1 MDKIQIGIACGSN
14 SELYVN
20 FLMDTIKKTVDN
32 TDNIEF
38 LLGVN
43 KPSVDKELLQKNND
57 VFNIKII
64 DAISPRQGSLGHG
77 FCLDEL
83 LKHMDSKYGMF
94 VDCDVAFLE
103 KDWDEKLKDCLK
115 DNIAVVG
122 ADTDPKHNHY
132 KKFPFIIMVMFLTD
146 VIKKQGISFM
156 PKHEHICLDENNCH
170 LFNESVGVTIHL
182 DTGWELPYKLKSSG
196 YDGLPLPMISP
207 RLDKEKIV
215 FMTEEMRGEEHHL
228 NDIPIFTHVG
238 RSSARNFLHDPIIQR
253 WRQRVK
259 EWFDERHVAN

>member
-1 MDKIQIGIACGSN
+1 MEKIQIGIACGNN

-20 FLMDTIKKTVDN
+20 FLMDTIKMTVEN
-32 TDNIEF
+32 PNNIEF

-43 KPSVDKELLQKNND
+43 KPSVNKELLQKKSNE
-57 VFNIKII
+57 FSIKII
-64 DAISPRQGSLGHG
+64 DAISPHQGSLGHG

-103 KDWDEKLKDCLK
+103 NNWDEKLKDCLK

-132 KKFPFIIMVMFLTD
+132 KKFPFTIMVMFLTD
-146 VIKKQGISFM
+146 VIKEQGISFM
-156 PKHEHICLDENNCH
+156 PKHEHLQIDESNSH
-170 LFNESVGVTIHL
+170 IFNETIGATIHL
-182 DTGWELPYKLKSSG
+182 DTAWELPYKLKSSG
-196 YDGLPLPMISP
+196 YDGLPLPMISS
-207 RLDKEKIV
+207 RLDKEKTV

-228 NDIPIFTHVG
+228 NGVPIFTHVG

-253 WRQRVK
+253 WRQRVA
-259 EWFDERHVAN
+259 EWFYEREITN